1 MNVSFYEVAEI
12 RVEAN
17 SSILPAGRPHYW
29 QSLVLLDAQGRDLG
43 RVTLHL
49 DSPGVALPI
58 GSQPPYWGIDLEKPL
73 ALVEGKP
80 PF

>member
-1 MNVSFYEVAEI
+1 MDVTILDVSEI

-17 SSILPAGRPHYW
+17 SGILPNGRPHYW
-29 QSLVLLDAQGRDLG
+29 QALVLLDAQGRNLG

-49 DSPGVALPI
+49 DSPGVALPV
-58 GSQPPYWGIDLEKPL
+58 GSQPPYWGIDLDKPL